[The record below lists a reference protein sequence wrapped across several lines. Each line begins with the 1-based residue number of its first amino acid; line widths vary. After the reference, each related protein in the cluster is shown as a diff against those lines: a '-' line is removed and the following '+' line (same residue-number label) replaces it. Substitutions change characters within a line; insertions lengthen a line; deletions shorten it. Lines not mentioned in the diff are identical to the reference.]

1 MKRHKF
7 SLLLFFLMLIGL
19 IPSPISAKIP
29 SKQLEMIESVLG
41 LYQQRARY
49 DGPRLERI
57 AAIQN
62 KLAQSTGPFN
72 IKEQYEL
79 QYQLLGEFYS
89 FKSHEAF
96 DATLAMERL
105 AQQLHDTS
113 LLTHARLHKADVLIC
128 AGLFNEASHL
138 LNDISLTNKSSNST
152 FYYQLM
158 TRLYGDLK
166 NYNDVNHYNHRYQ
179 QLNGLYTDS
188 LLLTS
193 DPSSVEHLRA
203 WALKAIDENNA
214 KQALERCHQF
224 LADSQVDDHQRA
236 MVYSTMAWAAEKQG
250 DPTEQATYLME
261 SIRCDIRS
269 STYETTSGRKL
280 AQLLLENGETELA
293 HRFVLEAIKEAEHYG
308 ARQRKAEITHIVP
321 IIEQQLKEV
330 QQIKSLAIAGFVA
343 ILGISLV
350 TITILM
356 IRLSRRHKQ
365 LKGAQQKLNH
375 QNDLLSKQNHQLAE
389 SNKIKEEYLT
399 GYFELSSI
407 YFHEMEKMK
416 EKIGSWLVQKK
427 HQEIAHYLEQQ
438 QAQEGREQLL
448 NRFDALFLSLFP
460 TFVDAIQSIL
470 GPGQDN
476 SSDLS
481 KERLSAEL
489 RVIALFRLG
498 IDNTDRVASILGVSR
513 NTIYNYR
520 NRIKAKTN
528 LSAAQFD
535 TFILAIPSR

>member
-1 MKRHKF
+1 
-7 SLLLFFLMLIGL
+7 
-19 IPSPISAKIP
+19 
-29 SKQLEMIESVLG
+29 
-41 LYQQRARY
+41 
-49 DGPRLERI
+49 
-57 AAIQN
+57 
-62 KLAQSTGPFN
+62 
-72 IKEQYEL
+72 
-79 QYQLLGEFYS
+79 
-89 FKSHEAF
+89 
-96 DATLAMERL
+96 
-105 AQQLHDTS
+105 
-113 LLTHARLHKADVLIC
+113 
-128 AGLFNEASHL
+128 
-138 LNDISLTNKSSNST
+138 
-152 FYYQLM
+152 
-158 TRLYGDLK
+158 
-166 NYNDVNHYNHRYQ
+166 
-179 QLNGLYTDS
+179 

-193 DPSSVEHLRA
+193 NPSSVEHLRA

-214 KQALERCHQF
+214 KQALARCQQF

-236 MVYSTMAWAAEKQG
+236 MIFSTMAWAAETLG
-250 DPTEQATYLME
+250 DLAEQATYLVE
-261 SIRCDIRS
+261 SIRCDIHS

-280 AQLLLENGETELA
+280 AQLLLENGETKLA
-293 HRFVLEAIKEAEHYG
+293 HHFVLEAIKEAEHYG

-343 ILGISLV
+343 LLIISLV

-356 IRLSRRHKQ
+356 IRLSRRHKE
-365 LKGAQQKLNH
+365 LKVAQKILNR
-375 QNDLLSKQNHQLAE
+375 QNDQLHEQNHQLAE

-427 HQEIAHYLEQQ
+427 HNEIAQYLEQQ

-460 TFVDAIQSIL
+460 TFVDALQSIL
-470 GPGQDN
+470 EPGQEN

-481 KERLSAEL
+481 KERLTAEM
-489 RVIALFRLG
+489 RVMALFRLG

-535 TFILAIPSR
+535 AFILAIPSR

>member
-1 MKRHKF
+1 MKRYKF

-19 IPSPISAKIP
+19 AASNTSAQIP

-57 AAIQN
+57 DDL
-62 KLAQSTGPFN
+62 KSRLSQSINQGN
-72 IKEQYEL
+72 IKEQYTL
-79 QYQLLGEFYS
+79 QHLLFEEYYS

-96 DATLAMERL
+96 DATLAMEHL
-105 AQQLHDTS
+105 AQQINDST
-113 LLTHARLHKADVLIC
+113 LLSHALLHKADVLIC

-138 LNDISLTNKSSNST
+138 LNDISITNKSSNSA

-236 MVYSTMAWAAEKQG
+236 MIFSTMAWAAETLG
-250 DPTEQATYLME
+250 DLTEQATYLVE

-280 AQLLLENGETELA
+280 AQLLLENGETQLA

-308 ARQRKAEITHIVP
+308 ARQRKVEITHIVP

-330 QQIKSLAIAGFVA
+330 QRIKSRAVAGFVA
-343 ILGISLV
+343 LLVISLV
-350 TITILM
+350 AITILM
-356 IRLSRRHKQ
+356 MRLSRRHKE
-365 LKGAQQKLNH
+365 LKGAQQNLNQ
-375 QNDLLSKQNHQLAE
+375 QNDQLHEQNQQLAE

-427 HQEIAHYLEQQ
+427 HKEIAHYLEQQ

-470 GPGQDN
+470 EPGQEN

-535 TFILAIPSR
+535 AFILVIPSR

>member
-1 MKRHKF
+1 MKRYKF

-19 IPSPISAKIP
+19 AASHTSAQIP

-57 AAIQN
+57 DDL
-62 KLAQSTGPFN
+62 KSRLSQSINQGN
-72 IKEQYEL
+72 IKEQYNL
-79 QYQLLGEFYS
+79 QHLLFEEYYS

-105 AQQLHDTS
+105 AQQINDTS

-128 AGLFNEASHL
+128 AGLFNEASNL
-138 LNDISLTNKSSNST
+138 LSKLSISKESSNSAY
-152 FYYQLM
+152 YYQLM
-158 TRLYGDLK
+158 TRFYGDLK

-203 WALKAIDENNA
+203 WALKAIDDNNA

-250 DPTEQATYLME
+250 DPTKQAIYLVE
-261 SIRCDIRS
+261 SIRCDIHS

-330 QQIKSLAIAGFVA
+330 QRIKSLAIAGFVA
-343 ILGISLV
+343 ILVISLV
-350 TITILM
+350 AITILLL
-356 IRLSRRHKQ
+356 RLSRRHKE
-365 LKGAQQKLNH
+365 LRGAQQKLNH

-460 TFVDAIQSIL
+460 AFVDALQSIL
-470 GPGQDN
+470 ESGQEN
-476 SSDLS
+476 TTDLS

-489 RVIALFRLG
+489 RVIALYRLG

-535 TFILAIPSR
+535 AFILAIPSR